1 MKRFFRFFAK
11 LVFWGIVFSVSIV
24 VLFKYVPV
32 PLTPLMGIRYF
43 EGTNKAW
50 KHEWVAIDNISKNM
64 QLAVICSEDQKFL
77 EHHGFDIKAIEKAYE
92 NNKKGK
98 RIKGAST
105 ISQQTAKNVFLWPQR
120 SWLRKGLEAYFTFLI
135 ETLWSKERILEVYL
149 NSIEMGPGVYGV
161 EAAAKHWFN
170 KSAANLNAYE
180 AAAIAAILPNPI
192 KYKANPA
199 SAYIE
204 KRKQWIV
211 MQMRFYGKL
220 NLKGRE

>member
-92 NNKKGK
+92 NNKKENALK
-98 RIKGAST
+98 APVPLAS
-105 ISQQTAKNVFLWPQR
+105 KPL
-120 SWLRKGLEAYFTFLI
+120 K
-135 ETLWSKERILEVYL
+135 
-149 NSIEMGPGVYGV
+149 MC
-161 EAAAKHWFN
+161 
-170 KSAANLNAYE
+170 
-180 AAAIAAILPNPI
+180 
-192 KYKANPA
+192 
-199 SAYIE
+199 
-204 KRKQWIV
+204 
-211 MQMRFYGKL
+211 FYGLSAVGYVKA
-220 NLKGRE
+220 

>member
-1 MKRFFRFFAK
+1 
-11 LVFWGIVFSVSIV
+11 
-24 VLFKYVPV
+24 
-32 PLTPLMGIRYF
+32 
-43 EGTNKAW
+43 
-50 KHEWVAIDNISKNM
+50 
-64 QLAVICSEDQKFL
+64 
-77 EHHGFDIKAIEKAYE
+77 
-92 NNKKGK
+92 
-98 RIKGAST
+98 
-105 ISQQTAKNVFLWPQR
+105 
-120 SWLRKGLEAYFTFLI
+120 
-135 ETLWSKERILEVYL
+135 
-149 NSIEMGPGVYGV
+149 MGPGVYGV

-192 KYKANPA
+192 KYRANPA